1 MEATPKLGIL
11 AGGGSAPRELISICC
26 SQRRAFFVIA
36 LEGQADTDLAFDA
49 SIGLGEFGK
58 LKKLCGQERL
68 SELVMLGRVRRPSVA
83 ELKPDF
89 LGIKV
94 IAKIGLNSLGDDGIL
109 RSVSKAIEDECGVS
123 IVGVHDVFKEFLTPE
138 GTLTKVGPDR
148 QSRKDMTRGFKVVRA
163 LGSLDVGQA
172 AVVQRGLVLGVE
184 AIEGTDAL
192 IARAGELKRAGGGGV
207 VVKCAK
213 PQQDD
218 RFDLPTLGPS
228 TIESLVD
235 AGFVGLAVEAGR
247 SLFLEREK
255 TIEVANKAGV
265 FIVGLRSKEKAGGKK
280 EGEEN
285 G

>member
-11 AGGGSAPRELISICC
+11 AGGGSAPRELISVC
-26 SQRRAFFVIA
+26 RAQKRSFFIIA
-36 LEGQADTDLAFDA
+36 LEGQADTDLMCDA
-49 SIGLGEFGK
+49 SIGLGAFGK
-58 LKKLCGQERL
+58 LKKICQQERL
-68 SELVMLGRVRRPSVA
+68 SEMVMLGRVRRPSVA

-94 IAKIGLNSLGDDGIL
+94 IAKIGLNSLGDDGLL

-123 IVGVHDVFKEFLTPE
+123 IVGAHDVFKELLTPE
-138 GTLTKVGPDR
+138 GVLTKVGPDR
-148 QSRKDMTRGFKVVRA
+148 QSQKDIKRGFKVVRS

-192 IARAGELKRAGGGGV
+192 IARAGELKREGGGGI

-228 TIESLVD
+228 TIDCIVH
-235 AGFVGLAVEAGR
+235 AGFVGLAVESGR

-255 TIEVANKAGV
+255 TIEAANKAGI
-265 FIVGLRSKEKAGGKK
+265 FIVGLCMEEKD
-280 EGEEN
+280 GE
-285 G
+285 